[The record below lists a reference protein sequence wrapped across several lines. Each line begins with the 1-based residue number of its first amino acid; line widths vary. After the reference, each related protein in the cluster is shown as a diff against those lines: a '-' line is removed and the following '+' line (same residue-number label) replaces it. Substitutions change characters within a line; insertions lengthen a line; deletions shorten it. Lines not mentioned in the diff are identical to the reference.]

1 MEKSMPL
8 EKNLQNF
15 SDACAANDILS
26 SLLGGYITVTR
37 SLLDLAIARWQFTT
51 NLPNKNLRFRYLLNT
66 FVANHF
72 GWPICLKNSGVL
84 IGPTC

>member
-26 SLLGGYITVTR
+26 SLLGRYITVTR
-37 SLLDLAIARWQFTT
+37 SLLDLAIARW
-51 NLPNKNLRFRYLLNT
+51 
-66 FVANHF
+66 
-72 GWPICLKNSGVL
+72 
-84 IGPTC
+84 

>member
-26 SLLGGYITVTR
+26 SLCEDI
-37 SLLDLAIARWQFTT
+37 SLLLG
-51 NLPNKNLRFRYLLNT
+51 L
-66 FVANHF
+66 
-72 GWPICLKNSGVL
+72 S
-84 IGPTC
+84 